1 MPSPCVQKI
10 YFNPRSREGSDV
22 FSTLQL
28 SQHAKF
34 QSTLPRGERRWKV
47 SEANKESLFQS
58 TLPRG
63 ERPLLSA
70 VYVLTVEISIHA
82 PARGATNAS
91 AKKQTPL
98 NISIHA
104 PARGATE
111 SRVILQ
117 QGYTVFQSTLPRGER
132 RVADSNKVEVKQISI
147 HAPARGA
154 TKNYLVTVNRF
165 YISIH
170 APARGATFVEKRAA
184 YVEIFQST
192 LPRGERQ
199 HRLGGACSCHNF
211 NPRSREGSDF
221 NVYIKIIYH
230 FYFNPR
236 SREGSDS

>member
-1 MPSPCVQKI
+1 MPPKI
-10 YFNPRSREGSDV
+10 IWG
-22 FSTLQL
+22 
-28 SQHAKF
+28 KF
-34 QSTLPRGERRWKV
+34 QSTLPRGERQG
-47 SEANKESLFQS
+47 AGN
-58 TLPRG
+58 TG
-63 ERPLLSA
+63 E
-70 VYVLTVEISIHA
+70 YYI
-82 PARGATNAS
+82 
-91 AKKQTPL
+91 K
-98 NISIHA
+98 ISIHA

-192 LPRGERQ
+192 LPRGERLQ
-199 HRLGGACSCHNF
+199 CLHQNHLPFLFQSTLPRGERLDFDANDAYLLEFQSTL
-211 NPRSREGSDF
+211 PRGERLRRPLSYP
-221 NVYIKIIYH
+221 VIV

-236 SREGSDS
+236 SREGSDRRPCPIGI

>member
-1 MPSPCVQKI
+1 M
-10 YFNPRSREGSDV
+10 
-22 FSTLQL
+22 
-28 SQHAKF
+28 
-34 QSTLPRGERRWKV
+34 
-47 SEANKESLFQS
+47 
-58 TLPRG
+58 
-63 ERPLLSA
+63 
-70 VYVLTVEISIHA
+70 ISIHA

-192 LPRGERQ
+192 LPRGERLQ
-199 HRLGGACSCHNF
+199 CLHQNHLPFLFQSTLPRGERLIMEKMLKSLAKFQSTLPRGERRCSHVPFGSVFIISIHAPARGATL
-211 NPRSREGSDF
+211 
-221 NVYIKIIYH
+221 YM
-230 FYFNPR
+230 
-236 SREGSDS
+236 

>member
-1 MPSPCVQKI
+1 M
-10 YFNPRSREGSDV
+10 
-22 FSTLQL
+22 
-28 SQHAKF
+28 
-34 QSTLPRGERRWKV
+34 
-47 SEANKESLFQS
+47 
-58 TLPRG
+58 
-63 ERPLLSA
+63 LSA
-70 VYVLTVEISIHA
+70 VYVLTVE
-82 PARGATNAS
+82 
-91 AKKQTPL
+91 
-98 NISIHA
+98 ISIHA

-211 NPRSREGSDF
+211 NPRSREGSDWTLMQTT
-221 NVYIKIIYH
+221 
-230 FYFNPR
+230 PTC
-236 SREGSDS
+236 

>member
-1 MPSPCVQKI
+1 M
-10 YFNPRSREGSDV
+10 
-22 FSTLQL
+22 
-28 SQHAKF
+28 
-34 QSTLPRGERRWKV
+34 LPLF
-47 SEANKESLFQS
+47 LFQS

-63 ERPLLSA
+63 ERLNSIPVIASRHNFNPRSREGSDSIIHILKDHF
-70 VYVLTVEISIHA
+70 YISIHA

-192 LPRGERQ
+192 LPRGER
-199 HRLGGACSCHNF
+199 RFIC
-211 NPRSREGSDF
+211 R
-221 NVYIKIIYH
+221 I
-230 FYFNPR
+230 
-236 SREGSDS
+236 

>member
-1 MPSPCVQKI
+1 MM
-10 YFNPRSREGSDV
+10 
-22 FSTLQL
+22 
-28 SQHAKF
+28 
-34 QSTLPRGERRWKV
+34 LPLF
-47 SEANKESLFQS
+47 LFQS

-63 ERPLLSA
+63 ERLNSIPVIASRHNFNPRSREGSDSIIHILKDHF
-70 VYVLTVEISIHA
+70 YISIHA

-104 PARGATE
+104 PARGATND
-111 SRVILQ
+111 RLNNQ
-117 QGYTVFQSTLPRGER
+117 MYFP
-132 RVADSNKVEVKQISI
+132 
-147 HAPARGA
+147 
-154 TKNYLVTVNRF
+154 
-165 YISIH
+165 
-170 APARGATFVEKRAA
+170 
-184 YVEIFQST
+184 FQST